1 MIFCSVFGKGV
12 KLRNF
17 RFLEM
22 GRNTVFYST
31 RSKYVKSSQNGSEL
45 QDKKVCPKAKVS
57 SELSLLS
64 SYTIFVKGTLG
75 GIQKVCHRPRGGG
88 GSSKIVTNSDRGGRG
103 VKPNGDVTVYQFQ
116 RKM

>member
-31 RSKYVKSSQNGSEL
+31 RSNYVKSSQNGSEL

-64 SYTIFVKGTLG
+64 SYAIFVKGTLG
-75 GIQKVCHRPRGGG
+75 RLLERERILLLA
-88 GSSKIVTNSDRGGRG
+88 
-103 VKPNGDVTVYQFQ
+103 
-116 RKM
+116 